1 MATDKKELLERI
13 KTHFSSQERTHF
25 YIEEWSQDVY
35 MSALSLREQDKINA
49 RGKESPYQIAV
60 YALILKAEDEQGEKL
75 FTLDDKVT
83 LLNNVSFVTVEKII
97 TAMFN
102 SGGVEESEKNS

>member
-13 KTHFSSQERTHF
+13 KTHFSSQERMHF
-25 YIEEWSQDVY
+25 YVSEWELDLY
-35 MSALSLREQDKINA
+35 MSPLSLREQDKINA

-83 LLNNVSFVTVEKII
+83 LLNNVSFQTVERII
-97 TAMFN
+97 NAMFVQG
-102 SGGVEESEKNS
+102 SVEDAEKS